1 MWRGRFASEMK
12 SFVPILLALGIL
24 GCSEIPRD
32 PEGTLERVRTE
43 GTFKVGLIASAQPPV
58 GADRSRL
65 LVERV
70 GRQVEAEPQFEK
82 GASEPLLAKL
92 EEGEL
97 DMVIGELAPASPW
110 AKAVTLL
117 TPLGEQVSRDGH
129 VHLVVALRNGE
140 NAWIG
145 LVDREVRAVAAMP

>member
-1 MWRGRFASEMK
+1 MK
-12 SFVPILLALGIL
+12 SPILILATMFAL
-24 GCSEIPRD
+24 GCSEIPKD
-32 PEGTLERVRTE
+32 PEGTLDRVRVE
-43 GTFKVGLIASAQPPV
+43 GVFKVGLIASEQPPV

-70 GRQVEAEPQFEK
+70 GQQAEAEPQFEK

-92 EEGEL
+92 EEGKL

-117 TPLGEQVSRDGH
+117 TPLGEQVSQDGH

>member
-1 MWRGRFASEMK
+1 MK
-12 SFVPILLALGIL
+12 SIPLILATMFAL
-24 GCSEIPRD
+24 GCSEIPKD
-32 PEGTLERVRTE
+32 PEGTLERVRAE
-43 GTFKVGLIASAQPPV
+43 QAFKVGLIASDRPPV

-65 LVERV
+65 LLERV
-70 GRQVEAEPQFEK
+70 SARTGAQPQFEK

-145 LVDREVRAVAAMP
+145 LVDREARAVAAMP

>member
-1 MWRGRFASEMK
+1 MK
-12 SFVPILLALGIL
+12 STLTILATLLAL
-24 GCSEIPRD
+24 GCSEIPKD
-32 PEGTLERVRTE
+32 PERTLERVRAQ
-43 GTFKVGLIASAQPPV
+43 GVFKVGLIGSGQPPV

-70 GRQVEAEPQFEK
+70 GQRAKAEPQFEN

-97 DMVIGELAPASPW
+97 DMVIGELAPTSPW

-117 TPLGEQVSRDGH
+117 TPLGEQVSQDGH

-145 LVDREVRAVAAMP
+145 LVDREARAVAAMP

>member
-1 MWRGRFASEMK
+1 MK
-12 SFVPILLALGIL
+12 STLPILAMMFAL
-24 GCSEIPRD
+24 GCSEIPKD
-32 PEGTLERVRTE
+32 PEGTLERVRAE
-43 GTFKVGLIASAQPPV
+43 GVFKVGLIASEQPPV
-58 GADRSRL
+58 GADRSRM

-70 GRQVEAEPQFEK
+70 GQRAKAEPQFEK

-117 TPLGEQVSRDGH
+117 TPLGEQVSQDDH

-145 LVDREVRAVAAMP
+145 LVDREARAVAAIP